1 MPLHPTLTNLM
12 EYVENLLTE
21 KERARVKAHLEQPCP
36 RCQETLARL
45 EQMQQLLQQPKTT
58 SQAPP
63 EAVLQRMFSV
73 FETGRPAWSQR
84 VLAALQF
91 DSLQQLSL
99 APVRGLPQARQMLF
113 RAPGVDIDL
122 RVTQDDGTASIHGQV
137 LSSDE
142 ESEAGRQTVV
152 TVSLQQAGEIV
163 ACTRTDEWGQFVFPY
178 VPTGVYDLLVSYG
191 EMQIAV
197 ENLLLEYGQ

>member
-36 RCQETLARL
+36 RCQETLVHL
-45 EQMQQLLQQPKTT
+45 EQMRQLLYQPKLP

-63 EAVLQRMFSV
+63 ATVLQRMVSAFH
-73 FETGRPAWSQR
+73 TTRPSWLQR
-84 VLAALQF
+84 VQAALLF
-91 DSLQQLSL
+91 DSSQQLSL

-113 RAPGVDIDL
+113 RASGVDIDL
-122 RVTQDDGTASIHGQV
+122 RVTQEDGAASIHGQV
-137 LSSDE
+137 LSGDE
-142 ESEAGRQTVV
+142 EAEAGRLDTV

-163 ACTRTDEWGQFVFPY
+163 AHTQTDEWGQFTFSY

-197 ENLLLEYGQ
+197 ENLLLEYEQ